1 MSETVLE
8 VDNVTL
14 AFPISRSLMDVVSGR
29 PGKVVRALNGVSLA
43 LQRGETLGVVDESGC
58 GKSTLARCIVR
69 LYRTGLRPARAPARD
84 SRWR

>member
-14 AFPISRSLMDVVSGR
+14 AFPISRSLMDVVHRR

-43 LQRGETLGVVDESGC
+43 LQRGETLGVVGESGC
-58 GKSTLARCIVR
+58 GKSKI
-69 LYRTGLRPARAPARD
+69 GRAHV
-84 SRWR
+84 